1 MKAST
6 RARLAFAKGDV
17 VGEHSEFERRSR
29 SWWLHCLASYP
40 HRVDGQ
46 RCFSDE
52 GTYVLAGTR
61 ILRNQDHMVPLW
73 LDGSPYLF
81 PLLSGAAYLAG
92 GLEGSRVLTVF
103 LYAVGVAFSSRF
115 VDSCFDSRRSNEV
128 LGDARVVRKWPI
140 HRLRAP
146 CGI

>member
-1 MKAST
+1 MASILSSNV
-6 RARLAFAKGDV
+6 ARVLGGFIALQVILIVWMANGV
-17 VGEHSEFERRSR
+17 
-29 SWWLHCLASYP
+29 
-40 HRVDGQ
+40 
-46 RCFSDE
+46 FSDE

-103 LYAVGVAFSSRF
+103 LYAVGIAFSSRF